1 MSDGI
6 FDPNVKLNEI
16 MVPVPT
22 NELSNVGDE
31 IENIF
36 QGVDVNLFDKN
47 KEYLVIGILLFL
59 VIAYYVYNNIS
70 KMNESLKN
78 MITIDQE
85 KKK

>member
-78 MITIDQE
+78 MITIEQE